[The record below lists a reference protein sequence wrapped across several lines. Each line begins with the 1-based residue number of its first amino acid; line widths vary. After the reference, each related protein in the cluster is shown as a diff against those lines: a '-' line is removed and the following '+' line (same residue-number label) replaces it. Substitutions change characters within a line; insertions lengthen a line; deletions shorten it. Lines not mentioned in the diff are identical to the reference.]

1 MKLEG
6 LVAATFTPFGRDGEL
21 NLAAVERQ
29 AEYLVRTGVRTVFVG
44 GSTGES
50 QSLSLEERLTLAG
63 RWSEVAPD
71 SGLTLIVHVGSN
83 SLPDARAMAAHA
95 QSLGAAAISAVGP
108 SYFKPRSV
116 ETLVE
121 WCEQLTAASPEL
133 PFYFYDIPSLT
144 GIQLS
149 MPAFLDAAAERL
161 PTLAGIKFSNPDL
174 LAYQHCLR
182 SHGGRFDMPFGCDE
196 YLLAALAL
204 GGSSGIGSSYNFAAP
219 IYHRLIAALRAGDL
233 DTAREEQ
240 YRSAQI
246 ISLLA
251 GYGYA
256 GAAKALLAHL
266 GVDVGSVRLPNA
278 RLDADASRRLIS
290 DVERLGFFEWIA

>member
-1 MKLEG
+1 MKLQG
-6 LVAATFTPFGRDGEL
+6 LVAATFTPFRPDGEL

-29 AEYLVRTGVRTVFVG
+29 AEFLVRTGVRTVFVG

-50 QSLSLEERLTLAG
+50 QSLSLEERLALAG
-63 RWSEVAPD
+63 RWSEVAPAA
-71 SGLTLIVHVGSN
+71 GLTLIVHVGSS

-95 QSLGAAAISAVGP
+95 QSIGAAAISAVGP

-116 ETLVE
+116 ETLVQ
-121 WCEQLTAASPEL
+121 WCEQLTAAAPEL

-144 GIQLS
+144 GVHLS
-149 MPAFLDAAAERL
+149 MPAFLDAAADRL

-174 LAYQHCLR
+174 LAYQQCLH

-219 IYHRLIAALRAGDL
+219 IYHRLIAAFRAGDL

-256 GAAKALLAHL
+256 GAAKVLLAHL
-266 GVDVGSVRLPNA
+266 GVDVGTVRLPNT
-278 RLDADASRRLIS
+278 RLDADASRRLIAE
-290 DVERLGFFEWIA
+290 VEALGFFEWIR